1 MYIYK
6 YIYVTGQIYFQ
17 VKFILTYSS
26 LFLNQPRLFF
36 YQLSKIKRAFSLPSP
51 LLPSSLCTP
60 PDHFS
65 LSSSLYHPYHSSPPT
80 TPHPLY
86 PLTFLFTSF
95 ESCTYRELNHQPL
108 DSQSTFL
115 STRLPGHQLGNHLI
129 FLNMITRSPL
139 AKF

>member
-1 MYIYK
+1 MY
-6 YIYVTGQIYFQ
+6 TP
-17 VKFILTYSS
+17 LTTFPC
-26 LFLNQPRLFF
+26 LP
-36 YQLSKIKRAFSLPSP
+36 LSTTLT
-51 LLPSSLCTP
+51 TP
-60 PDHFS
+60 P
-65 LSSSLYHPYHSSPPT
+65 PPPT

-129 FLNMITRSPL
+129 FLNMITRLPL
-139 AKF
+139 ANLHVIIYSCTFESYQPIALQLENAMC